1 MDKSCRCKLIK
12 AEDTVKQEVEG
23 IKKEYIGY
31 ESTSCSLRRLGRSFY
46 SIISNIYFF
55 ITNSLFNNVHS

>member
-23 IKKEYIGY
+23 IKEEYIGN
-31 ESTSCSLRRLGRSFY
+31 EATSCSLGVLGRSF
-46 SIISNIYFF
+46 
-55 ITNSLFNNVHS
+55 L